1 MKYDAVLY
9 DMDGTTLDTLGDLTD
24 SVNYALSQF
33 SLPPVSPKKLAA
45 FLGNGAKRLI
55 DRSCPEGTDQET
67 IDKAYAIY
75 APWYNDH
82 CSIKTAPYEGI
93 LELMEKLRAM
103 GIKQAVV
110 SNKPDIAVRPLA
122 ERYFPGLLELAVGD
136 RVGFRRKPAPDT
148 VLAAAEKM
156 NIPVEKCVYVGDSEV
171 DIETAENAGMDG
183 IAVTW
188 GFRSP
193 EQLAQAGAKVMV
205 NTVEELFAAIT
216 QEK

>member
-9 DMDGTTLDTLGDLTD
+9 DMDGTVLNTLGDLTD
-24 SVNYALSQF
+24 SVNYALSRL
-33 SLPPVSPKKLAA
+33 SLPTVRAQQVAS
-45 FLGNGAKRLI
+45 FLGNGARRLI
-55 DRSCPEGTDQET
+55 DRACPEGTDPET
-67 IDKAYAIY
+67 IDKAFEIY
-75 APWYNDH
+75 TPWYNDH